1 MSMDLKNDD
10 NGLDSRDFDASLRQH
25 HAQAVANL
33 SARTQAQLQLR
44 QRAAASPASPIRH
57 VRHAPLRGYAWP
69 LAAACAVGVLAIG
82 LQWRQADI
90 PVPAATPV
98 AVAPG
103 SMNSAGESA
112 ADEFDAYTMLDE
124 APDLYLWLASN
135 DAATLAME

>member
-1 MSMDLKNDD
+1 MSTDTKKDD
-10 NGLDSRDFDASLRQH
+10 NGFNSRDFDASLRQH

-44 QRAAASPASPIRH
+44 RRAAASPI
-57 VRHAPLRGYAWP
+57 RHAPLRGYAWP

-103 SMNSAGESA
+103 STNSAGES

>member
-1 MSMDLKNDD
+1 MSTDSKNDD
-10 NGLDSRDFDASLRQH
+10 DGFNGRGFDARLRGH

-33 SARTQAQLQLR
+33 SARSQAQLQLR
-44 QRAAASPASPIRH
+44 RRAAAAPI
-57 VRHAPLRGYAWP
+57 RHAPLRGYAWP
-69 LAAACAVGVLAIG
+69 LAGACAVGVLAIG
-82 LQWRQADI
+82 LQWRQADM

-103 SMNSAGESA
+103 STNAAGESA
-112 ADEFDAYTMLDE
+112 ADEFEAYTMLDE

>member
-1 MSMDLKNDD
+1 MSMDSKKDD
-10 NGLDSRDFDASLRQH
+10 NGFNSRGFNSHDFDASLRHH

-44 QRAAASPASPIRH
+44 RRAGAAPI
-57 VRHAPLRGYAWP
+57 RHAPLQGYAWP
-69 LAAACAVGVLAIG
+69 LAAACAIGMLAIG

-103 SMNSAGESA
+103 GTNAAGEAA

>member
-10 NGLDSRDFDASLRQH
+10 TDFNSRDFDASLRQH

-33 SARTQAQLQLR
+33 SARTQAQLQTR
-44 QRAAASPASPIRH
+44 RRAAAAPI
-57 VRHAPLRGYAWP
+57 RHAPLRGYAWP
-69 LAAACAVGVLAIG
+69 LAAACAVGVLAMG
-82 LQWRQADI
+82 SQWRQADF
-90 PVPAATPV
+90 PLPAATPV

-103 SMNSAGESA
+103 SADAAGESA